1 MSGMRT
7 RYGVW
12 LWVVVFGAVCAAV
25 QTGDKPSSGE
35 EFLGTW
41 IGTWDGAGTGGF
53 ELTLEQTKDGAL
65 GGRVSVTGEPAY
77 RSVLKTV
84 EFAGKKMNAKYDFT
98 PDERGEVVLDL
109 TAAIARRNVRVT
121 HLVTEL
127 DAAGQPV
134 IEADETVPVTAVPA
148 GDVPV
153 LLRGVD

>member
-1 MSGMRT
+1 MRT
-7 RYGVW
+7 RYGIW

-25 QTGDKPSSGE
+25 QTGGKSSSGE

-53 ELTLEQTKDGAL
+53 ELTLEKTKDGAL

-77 RSVLKTV
+77 KSVLKSV

-109 TAAIARRNVRVT
+109 TF
-121 HLVTEL
+121 
-127 DAAGQPV
+127 
-134 IEADETVPVTAVPA
+134 DEKSAKGTWLLSEKGSNNKVATGAVA
-148 GDVPV
+148 VSKK
-153 LLRGVD
+153 